1 LTNQFYGH
9 RISLREVI
17 YFMLKKISDSELE
30 IMKIIWNK
38 ERIISSKEIIKIME
52 EKKQWK
58 KTTTLTLLKRL
69 TDKEIIKAEK
79 GKMITY
85 YTAIV
90 NEKSYLETETSNFFK
105 KIHDNSLK
113 SFITTLHSS
122 NDITDED
129 LNELEEWIKNSR

>member
-1 LTNQFYGH
+1 
-9 RISLREVI
+9 
-17 YFMLKKISDSELE
+17 MLKKISDSELE

>member
-1 LTNQFYGH
+1 
-9 RISLREVI
+9 
-17 YFMLKKISDSELE
+17 MLKKISNAELE
-30 IMKIIWNK
+30 IMKVIWSK
-38 ERIISSKEIIKIME
+38 EESVSSKEIIKIME
-52 EKKQWK
+52 ERKQWK

-69 TDKEIIKAEK
+69 TDKEIISAEK

-105 KIHDNSLK
+105 KIHANSLK